1 MGAITCALERR
12 DARIAELEHALRT
25 LCQDGGVMTWLEM
38 HAPHIRQE
46 CEAALAGKS
55 PDKEEK

>member
-25 LCQDGGVMTWLEM
+25 LCQHGGATMWLEM
-38 HAPHIRQE
+38 HAPDVREE
-46 CEAALAGKS
+46 CEMALDGKS
-55 PDKEEK
+55 PDKEE